1 MRATARLQGRS
12 FVCAIHDEVGA
23 HFDSSFVDTTAAT
36 LRALAGIP
44 TRTILLGNPGGPAHP
59 WLQSRYGA
67 PAGYPEA
74 GKPVRFF
81 SEDSQRFVIFAS
93 FTAASNQYLDID
105 AYLRNLRVACADDP
119 ALLAAWVQ
127 GDLSADIAGAFF
139 ASSFSPRRSV
149 RDVKP
154 GGIRADELQRA
165 FCCMDHGVAAPTAV
179 YLVLPNP
186 EGAPKGSLWLLD
198 EFYGLP
204 ARLGVIGIGR
214 GAATRAT
221 RSKRRGLLS
230 GWRDGV

>member
-1 MRATARLQGRS
+1 M
-12 FVCAIHDEVGA
+12 
-23 HFDSSFVDTTAAT
+23 
-36 LRALAGIP
+36 
-44 TRTILLGNPGGPAHP
+44 
-59 WLQSRYGA
+59 
-67 PAGYPEA
+67 
-74 GKPVRFF
+74 RFF

-198 EFYGLP
+198 EFYVAASTAGGY
-204 ARLGVIGIGR
+204 RDWTR
-214 GAATRAT
+214 GCYLSNAEQAAELLVVGAMGTAT
-221 RSKRRGLLS
+221 GQHQGDLRRRG
-230 GWRDGV
+230 V